1 MLRFLCIPLIVF
13 SVTGAET
20 IGFDSIRVG
29 APPPG
34 WSIAMTHTGT
44 APRWVVQKD
53 PTAPS
58 KPNVLAQV
66 STDRTTA
73 RCPLA
78 VFNKTFTDGELSVKF
93 KTIWGKEDQVAG
105 LMWRYRDENNYY
117 LVRAN
122 SKEQNIA
129 FYKVVN
135 GKRTPIIPKGMRV
148 KADGMK
154 HNIPFQS
161 WSLLKVTFR
170 GPVFEVYFDHR
181 RVFRVEDNTFT
192 QPGKV
197 GLWTKADSVTYFD
210 DFRVVPK

>member
-1 MLRFLCIPLIVF
+1 MLLFLQLLSIVF
-13 SVTGAET
+13 PAMAAET
-20 IGFDSIRVG
+20 INFDSVRPG
-29 APPPG
+29 PPPPG
-34 WSIAMTHTGT
+34 WSIAMTHAGS

-53 PTAPS
+53 DTAPS
-58 KPNVLAQV
+58 KPNVLAQI
-66 STDRTTA
+66 STDRAAA

-78 VFNKTFTDGELSVKF
+78 IFNKVLKDGEISVKF
-93 KTIWGKEDQVAG
+93 KTIWGKQDQVAG
-105 LMWRYRDENNYY
+105 LVWRYGDENNYY

-122 SKEQNIA
+122 SLEQNIVLC
-129 FYKVVN
+129 KIQD
-135 GKRTPIIPKGMRV
+135 GKRISLPPKGTAPKTYGV
-148 KADGMK
+148 KHK
-154 HNIPFQS
+154 VPFQA

-210 DFRVVPK
+210 DFRIGSR